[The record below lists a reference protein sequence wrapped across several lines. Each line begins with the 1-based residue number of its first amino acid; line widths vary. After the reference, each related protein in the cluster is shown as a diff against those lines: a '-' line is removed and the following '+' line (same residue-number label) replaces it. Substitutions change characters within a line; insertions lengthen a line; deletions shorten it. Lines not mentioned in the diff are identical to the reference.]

1 MSFLDWFR
9 RKNKASSLP
18 TQEARTPNMP
28 AKPASSVRSVRLPSI
43 EDFARRASKSS
54 SSLVMQMSAVSE
66 LVDSLT
72 TALRE
77 QYPNLENGEAFSHA
91 KAGLS
96 VSCRVCGELGHDAV
110 SILYIAGS
118 DMFGSVSFGGANFA
132 ALWRGRRP
140 RGGGIATVALHLL
153 SPA

>member
-77 QYPNLENGEAFSHA
+77 QYPNLDNGRAFGHA
-91 KAGLS
+91 RAEPT
-96 VSCRVCGELGHDAV
+96 VTCRVCGDLGPH
-110 SILYIAGS
+110 
-118 DMFGSVSFGGANFA
+118 
-132 ALWRGRRP
+132 
-140 RGGGIATVALHLL
+140 
-153 SPA
+153 